1 MNYLDVYFSRINHLG
16 DTTAERIRNGGIRSF
31 EKWMAESP
39 HTVQDLSV
47 ERGLYFNGII
57 LTNKDKEY
65 QKIMFLNVANDIS
78 IKVGDIMNWTL
89 DNGDI
94 EKWLLIQEEKKVNG
108 TYKTFW
114 IVRCNY
120 LMKWID
126 KQGHLQQSWS
136 YFVSSLD
143 SKIKGNFRTWNSLIT
158 PQPNKYAELLMP
170 RYSIDRATNFIV
182 EEESWTVVEYD
193 HTSVP
198 GVIYLSLTENK
209 INSIYD
215 DIENN
220 IADLD
225 KKARY
230 DIVLPEGEQNFSIG
244 SSINPILVLTKN
256 GIPYKEEIEFI
267 PLNKEYVRI
276 VNGELIA
283 KKEGTTEII
292 VRLKKYPEA
301 FQKTISI
308 NINAAETPFSA
319 YIKGADNIRLDRV
332 SYYVLEGTQPIVK
345 QVEFSIIEGNEYATI
360 LPFTNEEKETL
371 ENFDQNT
378 WCKVKANNKNL
389 LKDFTLQAEY
399 DNQVYIKQIKVIPLW

>member
-65 QKIMFLNVANDIS
+65 QKIMFLNVANDTAIQ
-78 IKVGDIMNWTL
+78 VGDIMNWSL

-94 EKWLLIQEEKKVNG
+94 EKWLLIQEEKKING

-126 KQGHLQQSWS
+126 RQGHLQQSWS

-215 DIENN
+215 DVENN

-244 SSINPILVLTKN
+244 SSINPTLVLTKN
-256 GIPYKEEIEFI
+256 GVPYKEEIEFI

-276 VNGELIA
+276 VNGELVA

-332 SYYVLEGTQPIVK
+332 SYYVLEGTQPIVE

-378 WCKVKANNKNL
+378 WCKVRANNKNL

-399 DNQVYIKQIKVIPLW
+399 NNQVYIKQIKVIPLW